1 MRFLRRF
8 ALSLAVAIALLFLG
22 GYFLLRASLPP
33 LDGERVGAVSAPLSI
48 TRDSFGVPLIR
59 AADRRDVAWATGF
72 AHAQDRYFQMDLS
85 RRFAAG
91 ELAELFGSV
100 ALENDRRMRI
110 HRFRH
115 VAQQV
120 LTRATPQERELLD
133 AYVAGVNAGLASLAT
148 RPFEYWILRAQPEPW
163 RAEDTVLVVL
173 SMYEQL
179 TYSRFGAESSRGIVH
194 DSVPGAL
201 YRFLYQRGTQWDAPL
216 SGAPVAPEPIPPASE
231 VNLAGQAL
239 ARTLPVFDPERDSD
253 LRAGSNNWAVA
264 GELTASGH
272 ALLANDMHLGLAVPN
287 TWYRARWQ
295 VAASDSATPTMDV
308 TGVTLPG
315 VLVMVVGSNGHVAWG
330 FTNSYGD
337 WCDLVVLHE
346 DTSHPDAYATQVGFH
361 PFEHVTET
369 IRVRGQP
376 DVSLEVLG
384 TIWGP
389 VFDRDRQGHRRAAA
403 WTAQLPEATN
413 LMLLQLESVT
423 DVAAALEVANR
434 AGAPP
439 QNFVAADEHG
449 NIGWTIMGRIPLRG
463 AEDSSL
469 PSDWSQP
476 GNGWSGW
483 LAPDR
488 YPRILNP
495 QDGRLWTA
503 NARAV
508 DGEALRM
515 IGEGEFDLG
524 ARAGQIRDDLLQLH
538 SARESDMLAIQLDD
552 RALYLEHWRAKLL
565 QLLDERALAGHRARA
580 EFRTLVTESA
590 QRADADA
597 VGYRL
602 LREWRARLRERVF
615 GMLTAAARRPDS
627 DPDEIE
633 IAPQFDGPLWQLL
646 VAEPPNLL
654 SAEYPSWRDLE
665 LRSVDATIEE
675 LRKVCTTLTRCT
687 WGARNRI
694 AVSHPLGRAIP
705 ALGWLLNMPVY
716 ALPGDANMPR
726 VQGVRFGASERFAVA
741 PGREAQAYFHM
752 PGGQSGHPLSPYYS
766 AGYDAWAKGKPLPFL
781 PGPAEH
787 QLHVTPAATSQTAAE
802 PADP

>member
-1 MRFLRRF
+1 MRYIRRLVLF
-8 ALSLAVAIALLFLG
+8 LAVAVAALLLG
-22 GYFLLRASLPP
+22 AYFLLRASLPP
-33 LDGERVGAVSAPLSI
+33 LDGERFGAVHAPLSI
-48 TRDSFGVPLIR
+48 TRDAFGVPFIR
-59 AADRRDVAWATGF
+59 AGERRDVAWATGF
-72 AHAQDRYFQMDLS
+72 VHAQDRYFQMDLS

-120 LTRATPQERELLD
+120 LARASAQERELID
-133 AYVAGVNAGLASLAT
+133 AYVAGVNAGLASLAS
-148 RPFEYWILRAQPEPW
+148 RPFEYWILRERPAPW
-163 RAEDTVLVVL
+163 RAEDTVLVVF

-179 TYSRFGAESSRGIVH
+179 TYSCFGAESSRGIVH
-194 DSVPGAL
+194 ESIPPAL

-216 SGAPVAPEPIPPASE
+216 SGAAMAPVPIPPANE
-231 VNLAGQAL
+231 ANLAGQAL
-239 ARTLPVFDPERDSD
+239 VQGLPVLDPERDRELKS
-253 LRAGSNNWAVA
+253 GSNNWAIA
-264 GELTASGH
+264 GALTASGH
-272 ALLANDMHLGLAVPN
+272 ALLANDMHLGLGVPN

-295 VAASDSATPTMDV
+295 VAADGSAPPTIDV

-337 WCDLVVLHE
+337 WCDLIVLRE
-346 DTSHPDAYATQVGFH
+346 DAAHPDAYATQDGYRL
-361 PFEHVTET
+361 FEHTTET
-369 IRVRGQP
+369 IRVRARP
-376 DVSLEVLG
+376 DVPLEVLG

-389 VFDRDRQGHRRAAA
+389 VFDRDRQGQRRAAA

-413 LMLLQLESVT
+413 LALLQLESVK
-423 DVAAALEVANR
+423 VVPEALDVANR

-439 QNFVAADEHG
+439 QNFIAADEHG
-449 NIGWTIMGRIPLRG
+449 NIGWTIMGRMPARG

-469 PSDWSQP
+469 PSDWSEP
-476 GNGWSGW
+476 GHGWSGW
-483 LAPDR
+483 LAPEQ

-503 NARAV
+503 NARVV

-524 ARAGQIRDDLLQLH
+524 ARAGQIRDDLRQLRA
-538 SARESDMLAIQLDD
+538 ARESDMLAIQLDD
-552 RALYLEHWRAKLL
+552 RARYLEHWRTKLL
-565 QLLDERALAGHRARA
+565 QLLDEQALAGQPARA
-580 EFRTLVTESA
+580 HFRTLVEQSA

-602 LREWRARLRERVF
+602 LREWRAGLRERVF
-615 GMLTAAARRPDS
+615 GMLTAAARRPDA
-627 DPDEIE
+627 DPEEIE

-646 VAEPPNLL
+646 AAEPPNLL
-654 SAEYPSWRDLE
+654 SREYASWRELE
-665 LRSVDATIEE
+665 LRSVDATIEQ
-675 LRKVCTTLTRCT
+675 LLKVCTTLTRCT

-705 ALGWLLNMPVY
+705 MLGRLLNMPVY

-741 PGREAQAYFHM
+741 PGLEGQAYFHM

-766 AGYDAWAKGKPLPFL
+766 AGYDEWAKGEPLPFL
-781 PGPAEH
+781 PGPPEH
-787 QLHVTPAATSQTAAE
+787 QLHVRPAAAHE
-802 PADP
+802 

>member
-1 MRFLRRF
+1 LLRRF
-8 ALSLAVAIALLFLG
+8 ALSLAVALAALFLG
-22 GYFLLRASLPP
+22 AYFLLRASLPP
-33 LDGERVGAVSAPLSI
+33 LDGERVGAVDAPLSI
-48 TRDSFGVPLIR
+48 TRDSFGVALIR
-59 AADRRDVAWATGF
+59 AADRPDVAWATGF
-72 AHAQDRYFQMDLS
+72 VHAQDRYFQMDLS

-91 ELAELFGSV
+91 ELAELFGKV

-110 HRFRH
+110 HRFRR

-133 AYVAGVNAGLASLAT
+133 AYVAGVNAGLASLAS

-179 TYSRFGAESSRGIVH
+179 TYSRFGAESSRGIVY
-194 DSVPGAL
+194 DSVPGTL
-201 YRFLYQRGTQWDAPL
+201 YRFLYQRGTEWDAPL
-216 SGAPVAPEPIPPASE
+216 SGAPVASEPIPPASE
-231 VNLAGQAL
+231 VNLARQAL
-239 ARTLPVFDPERDSD
+239 ARTMPIFDPERDSD

-264 GELTASGH
+264 SALTASGH

-295 VAASDSATPTMDV
+295 VAANDSARPTMDV

-315 VLVMVVGSNGHVAWG
+315 VPVMVVGSNGHVAWG

-346 DTSHPDAYATQVGFH
+346 DASHPDAYATQAGFH

-389 VFDRDRQGHRRAAA
+389 VFDRDRRGHRRAAA
-403 WTAQLPEATN
+403 WTAQLPGATN
-413 LMLLQLESVT
+413 LVLLQLESVT

-483 LAPDR
+483 LEPDR

-495 QDGRLWTA
+495 KVGRLWTA
-503 NARAV
+503 NARVV
-508 DGEALRM
+508 DGEALRL

-524 ARAGQIRDDLLQLH
+524 ARARQIRDDLLQIRA
-538 SARESDMLAIQLDD
+538 ARESDMLAIQLDD

-565 QLLDERALAGHRARA
+565 QLLDQRALAGHPARA
-580 EFRTLVTESA
+580 EFRTLVDQTA
-590 QRADADA
+590 RRADADA

-602 LREWRARLRERVF
+602 LREWRAGLRERVF

-646 VAEPPNLL
+646 MAEPPNLL

-675 LRKVCTTLTRCT
+675 LRKVCTVLARCT

-694 AVSHPLGRAIP
+694 TVSHPLGRAVP
-705 ALGWLLNMPVY
+705 VLGWLLNMPVY

-741 PGREAQAYFHM
+741 PGHEDQAYFHM
-752 PGGQSGHPLSPYYS
+752 PGGQSGHPLSRYYS
-766 AGYDAWAKGKPLPFL
+766 AGYDAWAEGKPLPFL

-787 QLHVTPAATSQTAAE
+787 RLHVSPAARSQPAAG
-802 PADP
+802 PAGP